1 MYLRQ
6 TVVIPW
12 VALAAVFAGLLPSV
26 AIAQRDEKLQLVAE
40 FPKQQVTGVTVAE
53 DGRVFVNFPYWSDPH
68 GVSVGLLVPG
78 QPIVPYPD
86 TAWNR
91 NDGPPG
97 ERFVCVQSVVAD
109 HRGSLWVLDPAS
121 VKMAGIAPGG
131 PKLVRIDL
139 ATNSITRVYLFPPDI
154 APAKSYLNDVRIDWE
169 HEKAIITDSGL
180 GALVVVDLES
190 GESRRVL
197 ADDPSTKAEPNL
209 TLNVE
214 GVLLIDPQTRQPV
227 QIHVDGIAL
236 DQADSYLYYKALTGH
251 TLYRIQLADLEDP
264 EISAAD
270 LGHKVETV
278 ATTPT
283 SDGLFYRPGFIYIT
297 AIEQDAVVRLN
308 LQNKQLEV
316 VAKDERL
323 KWPDTL
329 SFGPDGSLYVT
340 NSEIHLMPWFNNGQS
355 KFDEP
360 FGLYRIAADKLR

>member
-1 MYLRQ
+1 MPLRR
-6 TVVIPW
+6 TILIKR
-12 VALAAVFAGLLPSV
+12 VALAAVFAGLLPTV
-26 AIAQRDEKLQLVAE
+26 AVAQRDDKLQLVAE
-40 FPKQQVTGVTVAE
+40 FPNQQVTGVTVAE
-53 DGRVFVNFPYWSDPH
+53 DGRVFLNFPYWSDSH
-68 GVSVGLLVPG
+68 DVSVGLLAPG
-78 QPIVPYPD
+78 KPIVPYPD
-86 TAWNR
+86 KAWNR

-121 VKMAGIAPGG
+121 VKMAGITPGG

-139 ATNSITRVYLFPPDI
+139 STNSITRVYLFPPDI

-169 HEKAIITDSGL
+169 HETAIITDSGL
-180 GALVVVDLES
+180 GALVVVDLGS
-190 GESRRVL
+190 GQSRRVL

-214 GVLLIDPQTRQPV
+214 GVRLTNPKTGGPV
-227 QIHVDGIAL
+227 QIHADGIAL
-236 DQADSYLYYKALTGH
+236 DQANGYLYYKALTGH
-251 TLYRIQLADLEDP
+251 TLYRIKLADLEDP
-264 EISAAD
+264 EIPAAD
-270 LGHKVETV
+270 LGHMVETV

-340 NSEIHLMPWFNNGQS
+340 NSEIHLMPQFNNGQS